1 MATTIDP
8 EHERCRLALVALE
21 PPEQLRRIRIADHH
35 DPDYVPSEVLAS
47 LVRACF
53 GRNTGVL
60 DGAVDVLYERLMILV
75 ASYFKKNPKW
85 GKVVRCS
92 SETLKEATSE
102 AWVTLNT
109 DKNSPSFAEVRFL
122 PWVEGRVKDFLK
134 AQTRKKYLPN
144 RPDNPEHDQF
154 PDEDQDNPEEALV
167 REHLT
172 ANLEGV
178 LLACPPKVRQ
188 AVYLRA
194 QCEHP
199 WSVVANMIDC
209 SVPTARAY
217 YKQGLKALAGAN
229 V

>member
-1 MATTIDP
+1 MATIDP
-8 EHERCRLALVALE
+8 EHERRRLVLVALE
-21 PPEQLRRIRIADHH
+21 PPEQIRRIQIADHL

-47 LVRACF
+47 LVRARF
-53 GRNTGVL
+53 GYTSGVL
-60 DGAVDVLYERLMILV
+60 DRAVGILYGRLMTLI

-85 GKVVRCS
+85 DKVVRRS

-102 AWVTLNT
+102 AWVSLNT
-109 DKNSPSFAEVRFL
+109 DKNNPSFAEVRFL
-122 PWVEGRVKDFLK
+122 PWVEARVLDFLK

-144 RPDNPEHDQF
+144 RPDHPEHDQF

-167 REHLT
+167 RERLG
-172 ANLEGV
+172 ADLASV

-194 QCEHP
+194 QCEYP
-199 WSVVANMIDC
+199 WSLVAERIGC

-217 YKQGLKALAGAN
+217 YKQGLKALAGVN